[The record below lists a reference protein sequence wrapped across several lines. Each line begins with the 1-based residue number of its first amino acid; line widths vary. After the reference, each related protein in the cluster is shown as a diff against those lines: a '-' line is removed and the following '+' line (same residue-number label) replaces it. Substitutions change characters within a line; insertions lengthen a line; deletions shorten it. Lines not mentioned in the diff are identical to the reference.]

1 MSILVTGATG
11 TIGSL
16 VVQGL
21 AAAGAEVSAFVRTSG
36 KQRFPAGV
44 KEVVGDLTDVASLRA
59 ALSSVRTLFLLNA
72 VTPDEVTQALVALN
86 LAREA
91 GIERVVYLSV
101 IHADKFTNV
110 PHFTGKH
117 TVERMIESLDIPATI
132 LRPAY
137 FMQNERMVQQ
147 VIQGYGVYPMPIGS
161 TGVAMI
167 DARDIADVAVAELLR
182 RDRAPAPSPRATL
195 DLVGPELLTGASVA
209 KIWSAALGREV
220 TYGGLRRGNGLL
232 DEVGVLA
239 QRTAEHGLQAIRCAV
254 RTVHAELLN
263 SRHHQAH
270 VVGKPG
276 WPQRGHL
283 SFEGRH
289 VVSAVSHFAT
299 ERGTPDLGHRR
310 SSQPLGP
317 DQLQRH
323 TR

>member
-21 AAAGAEVSAFVRTSG
+21 AAAGAEVCAFVRTPG
-36 KQRFPAGV
+36 KQSFPAGV
-44 KEVVGDLTDVASLRA
+44 KEVVGDLTDVPSLRA

-72 VTPDEVTQALVALN
+72 VTPDELTQALVALN

-91 GIERVVYLSV
+91 GIERIVYLSV

-117 TVERMIESLDIPATI
+117 TVERMIESLDTPATI

-147 VIQGYGVYPMPIGS
+147 VIQGYGIYPMPIGS

-167 DARDIADVAVAELLR
+167 DARDIADAAVAELLR
-182 RDRAPAPSPRATL
+182 RDRATAPSPRVTL
-195 DLVGPELLTGASVA
+195 ELVGPELLTGESVA

-220 TYGGLRRGNGLL
+220 TYGGDDVAAFEGQ
-232 DEVGVLA
+232 LA
-239 QRTAEHGLQAIRCAV
+239 SLGPSWLAYDMRLMMAGIQKFGMHGADGAADRLQAI
-254 RTVHAELLN
+254 L
-263 SRHHQAH
+263 
-270 VVGKPG
+270 
-276 WPQRGHL
+276 
-283 SFEGRH
+283 GR
-289 VVSAVSHFAT
+289 
-299 ERGTPDLGHRR
+299 
-310 SSQPLGP
+310 PLRKYT
-317 DQLQRH
+317 DFVKEAIAAS
-323 TR
+323 

>member
-21 AAAGAEVSAFVRTSG
+21 ASAGAQVSAFVRTPG
-36 KQRFPAGV
+36 KQSFPAGV
-44 KEVVGDLTDVASLRA
+44 KEVVGDLTDVPSVRA

-86 LAREA
+86 LAHEA

-101 IHADKFTNV
+101 IHADEFTNV

-137 FMQNERMVQQ
+137 FMQNDRTVQQ

-167 DARDIADVAVAELLR
+167 DARDIADTAVAELLR
-182 RDRAPAPSPRATL
+182 RDRAPAPSPRTTL
-195 DLVGPELLTGASVA
+195 ELVGPEPLTGESVA
-209 KIWSAALGREV
+209 RIWSAALGREV
-220 TYGGLRRGNGLL
+220 TYGGDDVAAFEAQMAALGPSW
-232 DEVGVLA
+232 LA
-239 QRTAEHGLQAIRCAV
+239 YDMRLMMAGIQKFGMHGADGAVDRLQAI
-254 RTVHAELLN
+254 L
-263 SRHHQAH
+263 
-270 VVGKPG
+270 
-276 WPQRGHL
+276 
-283 SFEGRH
+283 GR
-289 VVSAVSHFAT
+289 
-299 ERGTPDLGHRR
+299 
-310 SSQPLGP
+310 PLRKYT
-317 DQLQRH
+317 DFVKEAIAAS
-323 TR
+323 

>member
-36 KQRFPAGV
+36 KQSFPAGV
-44 KEVVGDLTDVASLRA
+44 KEAVGDLTDVSSVRA

-161 TGVAMI
+161 AGVAMI

-182 RDRAPAPSPRATL
+182 RDRAPAPLPRATL
-195 DLVGPELLTGASVA
+195 ELVGPERLTGASVA
-209 KIWSAALGREV
+209 RIWSAALGREV
-220 TYGGLRRGNGLL
+220 TYGGDDVAAFEGQMASMAPSW
-232 DEVGVLA
+232 LA
-239 QRTAEHGLQAIRCAV
+239 YDMRLMMAGIQKFGMHGADGTADRLQAM
-254 RTVHAELLN
+254 L
-263 SRHHQAH
+263 
-270 VVGKPG
+270 
-276 WPQRGHL
+276 
-283 SFEGRH
+283 GR
-289 VVSAVSHFAT
+289 
-299 ERGTPDLGHRR
+299 
-310 SSQPLGP
+310 PLRKYA
-317 DQLQRH
+317 DFVKEAIAAS
-323 TR
+323 

>member
-16 VVQGL
+16 VVEGL
-21 AAAGAEVSAFVRTSG
+21 AAAGAQVNAFVRTPG
-36 KQRFPAGV
+36 KQSFPTGV

-86 LAREA
+86 LAREP

-117 TVERMIESLDIPATI
+117 AVERMIESLEIPATI

-161 TGVAMI
+161 AGVAMI

-182 RDRAPAPSPRATL
+182 RDRALAPSPRVTL
-195 DLVGPELLTGASVA
+195 ELVGPELLTGASVA

-220 TYGGLRRGNGLL
+220 TYGGDDVAAFEGQMASMAPSW
-232 DEVGVLA
+232 LA
-239 QRTAEHGLQAIRCAV
+239 YDMRLMMAGIQKFGMHGADGAADRLQAM
-254 RTVHAELLN
+254 L
-263 SRHHQAH
+263 
-270 VVGKPG
+270 
-276 WPQRGHL
+276 
-283 SFEGRH
+283 GR
-289 VVSAVSHFAT
+289 
-299 ERGTPDLGHRR
+299 
-310 SSQPLGP
+310 PLRKYT
-317 DQLQRH
+317 DFVKEV
-323 TR
+323 TAA

>member
-16 VVQGL
+16 VIQGL
-21 AAAGAEVSAFVRTSG
+21 ASAGAQVSAFVRTPG
-36 KQRFPAGV
+36 KQSFPASV
-44 KEVVGDLTDVASLRA
+44 KEVVGDLTDVPSLRA

-137 FMQNERMVQQ
+137 FMQNERSVQQ

-161 TGVAMI
+161 AGVAMI
-167 DARDIADVAVAELLR
+167 DARDIADAAVAELLR
-182 RDRAPAPSPRATL
+182 RDREPGPSPRTTL
-195 DLVGPELLTGASVA
+195 DLVGPELLTGESVA
-209 KIWSAALGREV
+209 RIWSAALDREV
-220 TYGGLRRGNGLL
+220 IYGGDDAAAFEEQLAALGPSWLAYDMRLMM
-232 DEVGVLA
+232 VGI
-239 QRTAEHGLQAIRCAV
+239 QKFGMHGTDGTIDRLQAI
-254 RTVHAELLN
+254 L
-263 SRHHQAH
+263 
-270 VVGKPG
+270 
-276 WPQRGHL
+276 
-283 SFEGRH
+283 GRPLRKYADF
-289 VVSAVSHFAT
+289 VKEAT
-299 ERGTPDLGHRR
+299 AA
-310 SSQPLGP
+310 S
-317 DQLQRH
+317 
-323 TR
+323 